1 MLRLQHEEFLSEI
14 HNIAKKPDSNYIDAI
29 VNYAEQHGIEIE
41 SLAEVIRKNPNLRS
55 RVQDEA
61 EELFMLE
68 RTAKLPV

>member
-1 MLRLQHEEFLSEI
+1 MLRLQHEDFLSEI
-14 HNIAKKPDSNYIDAI
+14 HNIAKNPDSNYIDAI

>member
-1 MLRLQHEEFLSEI
+1 MLRLQYEEFLSEI
-14 HNIAKKPDSNYIDAI
+14 HNLAKNPDSNYIDAI